1 MFDDV
6 GWPWPKH
13 ACTDD
18 YQQSVRVKRVP
29 SGHARVFRDRS
40 GALLKIYDLDDIEDR
55 GRNHLL
61 VLRNQMT
68 GSRVRVLVGKRR
80 LAQGNIRL
88 ADFQDAPSIVV
99 HEFERGA
106 PHIRLDF
113 VCVRLGKVVRVKLR
127 AAR

>member
-29 SGHARVFRDRS
+29 SGHARVFATDPGRCSRSMTSTTSRTGAQPPARAAQPDDR
-40 GALLKIYDLDDIEDR
+40 LP
-55 GRNHLL
+55 
-61 VLRNQMT
+61 
-68 GSRVRVLVGKRR
+68 VRVLVGKRR

-106 PHIRLDF
+106 PIRLDF